1 MAYSACLR
9 TQPNS
14 SSHTKG
20 PCCYGAA
27 ELSQGCD
34 NLCWSRSTSDNI
46 VWVYV
51 SVSAVEISGT
61 MLRNDLHMN
70 ASPSSVFRPD
80 ALPALHRMR
89 GTNVLSREEKE
100 EEEEEKKEEEEE
112 EEEETSG
119 QLPQSFAELLKSRG
133 E

>member
-46 VWVYV
+46 VWIYV
-51 SVSAVEISGT
+51 EP
-61 MLRNDLHMN
+61 MY
-70 ASPSSVFRPD
+70 
-80 ALPALHRMR
+80 
-89 GTNVLSREEKE
+89 SREEKE
-100 EEEEEKKEEEEE
+100 EEEEEEKEEEEEE

>member
-20 PCCYGAA
+20 PCCYGTAQ
-27 ELSQGCD
+27 LSQGCD

-46 VWVYV
+46 VWVYDIRKETLHSDSV

-89 GTNVLSREEKE
+89 ND
-100 EEEEEKKEEEEE
+100 
-112 EEEETSG
+112 
-119 QLPQSFAELLKSRG
+119 SFG
-133 E
+133 